1 MSFNLIIPC
10 GLPQGENKYISL
22 SKLDTLRLAAGRFI
36 PKSYRITA
44 MEKAEIKQIA
54 DYLKDLEEG
63 LYEWDYRGI
72 TTQGQ
77 LTELY
82 RIIKRLMD
90 ATFETKD
97 QELKVLLATLEYKA
111 RKCKECI
118 ERRTGVRN

>member
-1 MSFNLIIPC
+1 
-10 GLPQGENKYISL
+10 
-22 SKLDTLRLAAGRFI
+22 
-36 PKSYRITA
+36 
-44 MEKAEIKQIA
+44 MEKAEIKAIA

-90 ATFETKD
+90 IASQVLET
-97 QELKVLLATLEYKA
+97 LPV
-111 RKCKECI
+111 
-118 ERRTGVRN
+118 RTVCTMKY